1 MKIVGIVFLITY
13 LGFLFKGKVT
23 YGGRITNNIFLRILA
38 ALIMGGLG
46 AVCVGFP
53 LWGIIALVKSIIF

>member
-13 LGFLFKGKVT
+13 LLFLFKGKVT

-38 ALIMGGLG
+38 SVIVGGLG

-53 LWGIIALVKSIIF
+53 LWGIVALIESIF